1 MKAGPAQEG
10 VRLSAER
17 RPAEPDTADDV
28 RKIVEKTLKELAE
41 QPQPHRRGLLLPPEN
56 HNRTGCTHDWQPH
69 VLDVSTFTGSVSDS
83 SGRVYTD
90 NGHIVRVK
98 KCSKC
103 HVLGDP
109 P

>member
-1 MKAGPAQEG
+1 MKAGPKQEG

-17 RPAEPDTADDV
+17 RPAEPTADDV

-69 VLDVSTFTGSVSDS
+69 GLFIEAIGQYVT
-83 SGRVYTD
+83 
-90 NGHIVRVK
+90 VK